1 MAPIKSQKP
10 LHGTLHAHFWY
21 PFQPGSKLNKITK
34 MYMKKLINFKDQNL
48 NIDYLTLNVPNS
60 VGRILE
66 FAEIFF
72 KYGFNSKVFML
83 QQTNQKSFL
92 KIKSYTTLLL
102 LDWRVIL
109 GTKKQCLFNF
119 QSLTLVVYIF

>member
-1 MAPIKSQKP
+1 MQE
-10 LHGTLHAHFWY
+10 
-21 PFQPGSKLNKITK
+21 
-34 MYMKKLINFKDQNL
+34 LINFKDQNL
-48 NIDYLTLNVPNS
+48 NLDYLTLNVPNS

-66 FAEIFF
+66 FAEIFLNMDLILKF
-72 KYGFNSKVFML
+72 FML

-109 GTKKQCLFNF
+109 GTKKQYLFNF
-119 QSLTLVVYIF
+119 QALTLVVYIF

>member
-1 MAPIKSQKP
+1 
-10 LHGTLHAHFWY
+10 
-21 PFQPGSKLNKITK
+21 
-34 MYMKKLINFKDQNL
+34 MKELINFKDQNL